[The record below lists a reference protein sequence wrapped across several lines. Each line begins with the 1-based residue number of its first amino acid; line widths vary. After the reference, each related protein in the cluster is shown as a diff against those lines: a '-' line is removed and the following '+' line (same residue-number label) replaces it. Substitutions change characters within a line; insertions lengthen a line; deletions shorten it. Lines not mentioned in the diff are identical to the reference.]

1 MLARAYCRPCLPLT
15 ECLYH
20 TQPGS
25 PAGSKEIPVPE
36 ANGALAEKGYNGKL
50 LNVNLTTGEI
60 TVETPEDSF
69 YRSYLGGYG
78 IGARYLWDRVPK
90 GADPL
95 GPDNMLGMYA
105 GLLTGTPLFG
115 QRWQVVCKSPLTG
128 GWGDANC
135 GGDFGGVLKLSGWDG
150 ITFTGKAEK
159 PVYLLIEDDKYELR
173 DASDMWGQLAIENEM
188 ELKNRHGKRA
198 SVANIGPA
206 GETLSLI
213 SGVCNDHGRLAARSG
228 VGAVMGSKNLK
239 AVVAVAERKVIAQ
252 TPETIKML
260 RTNLDDFV
268 KPLKDFFHTFGTTGI
283 TAGSALNGDSP
294 VKNWGGVGIV
304 DFGEDAKKIDGG
316 STINPKMEKS
326 YGCWRCPM
334 ACGAESVESTNP
346 KYPYPHH
353 THRPEYE
360 AMGAFGTMNLMAD
373 PDALIYL
380 NHLCNEYGFDVISA
394 GGTVSFAI
402 ECYENGI
409 LTKEDTDG
417 LELRW
422 GDPDAIVELTKMMGE
437 RRGIGA
443 ILADG
448 VKVAAEKIGRGSE
461 KYAMHIGGQELPMH
475 DPKLQPEYHTTYRL
489 DPTPARHTQYE
500 GNKRLGKIPPAPKDS
515 KDYANRGEHHKG
527 ASEYMHVVNAG
538 GMCQFVM
545 MAANTANM
553 PTWFN
558 AVTGWDMDVDEM
570 LAIGERI
577 ANLRMAYEV
586 REGGNP
592 RKRPVP
598 DRVSGI
604 STEATHT
611 GPLEGVVLN
620 TDLLETD
627 YLKACDWDVETCAPS
642 KAKLE
647 AVGLPE
653 VAAALHA

>member
-1 MLARAYCRPCLPLT
+1 MAD
-15 ECLYH
+15 
-20 TQPGS
+20 G
-25 PAGSKEIPVPE
+25 
-36 ANGALAEKGYNGKL
+36 NGTLAEKGFTGKF

-60 TVETPEDSF
+60 SVERPDESL
-69 YRSYLGGYG
+69 YRRYLGGYG
-78 IGARYLWDRVPK
+78 IGARMLWDRVPV
-90 GADPL
+90 GVDPL
-95 GPDNMLGMYA
+95 GPGNMLGMFA

-135 GGDFGGVLKLSGWDG
+135 GGDFGGMMKLAGWDG
-150 ITFTGKAEK
+150 FMFFGKAEK
-159 PVYLLIEDDKYELR
+159 PVYLVIEDDKFELR
-173 DASDMWGQLAIENEM
+173 DATDQWGQLAIDNEM
-188 ELKNRHGKRA
+188 MLKQRHGKKA

-239 AVVAVAERKVIAQ
+239 SVVVVTDRKVIAQ

-260 RTNLDDFV
+260 RANLDDFV

-304 DFGEDAKKIDGG
+304 DFPNAKDIDGG

-334 ACGAESVESTNP
+334 ACGAESVESTNE
-346 KYPYPHH
+346 KYPYPRH

-380 NHLCNEYGFDVISA
+380 NHLCNQYGFDVISA
-394 GGTVSFAI
+394 GGAVSMAI
-402 ECYENGI
+402 ECYETGI

-422 GDPDAIVELTKMMGE
+422 GGADAIVEMVHQMGQ

-443 ILADG
+443 VFADG
-448 VKVAAEKIGRGSE
+448 VKVAGEKLGRGSE
-461 KYAMHIGGQELPMH
+461 AHAMHIGGQELPMH
-475 DPKLQPEYHTTYRL
+475 DPKLQPEYHTTYKL
-489 DPTPARHTQYE
+489 DPTPGRHTQYE
-500 GNKRLGKIPPAPKDS
+500 VNKRIGTVPAAPADRNVYS
-515 KDYANRGEHHKG
+515 GRGEHHKG
-527 ASEYMHVVNAG
+527 ASEYMHVVNSG

-545 MAANTANM
+545 MAANTSNI
-553 PTWFN
+553 PEWFN
-558 AVTGWDMDVDEM
+558 AVTGWDMNLDEIM
-570 LAIGERI
+570 EVGERI
-577 ANLRMAYEV
+577 SNLRMAYEV

-592 RKRPVP
+592 RKRAVP
-598 DRVSGI
+598 TRVSGHT
-604 STEATHT
+604 TEATHA
-611 GPLEGVVLN
+611 GPLQGVVLD
-620 TDLLETD
+620 TETLEKEF
-627 YLKACDWDVETCAPS
+627 LAACDWDTETCKPS
-642 KAKLE
+642 AAKLN
-647 AVGLPE
+647 ALGLKE
-653 VAAALHA
+653 VAEALHA

>member
-1 MLARAYCRPCLPLT
+1 LSTAAT
-15 ECLYH
+15 
-20 TQPGS
+20 S
-25 PAGSKEIPVPE
+25 
-36 ANGALAEKGYNGKL
+36 GAVAEKGYNGKM

-60 TVETPEDSF
+60 TVERPAESL
-69 YRSYLGGYG
+69 YRQYLGGYG
-78 IGARYLWDRVPK
+78 IGARMLWDRVPK

-95 GPDNMLGMYA
+95 GPENMLGMFA

-150 ITFTGKAEK
+150 IMFFGKAAK
-159 PVYLLIEDDKYELR
+159 PVYLVIENDKVELR
-173 DASDMWGQLAIENEM
+173 DASDQWGQGAIENETF
-188 ELKNRHGKRA
+188 LKARHGKRA

-239 AVVAVAERKVIAQ
+239 SVVVVTDRKVIAQ

-260 RTNLDDFV
+260 RANLDDFV

-283 TAGSALNGDSP
+283 TANSALNGDSP

-304 DFGEDAKKIDGG
+304 DFPNAKEIDGG

-334 ACGAESVESTNP
+334 ACGAESIESTNP
-346 KYPYPHH
+346 RYPYPRH

-360 AMGAFGTMNLMAD
+360 AMAAFGTMNLMAD
-373 PDALIYL
+373 PDALIYI
-380 NHLCNEYGFDVISA
+380 NHLCNQYGFDVISA
-394 GGTVSFAI
+394 GAAISMAI
-402 ECYENGI
+402 ECYENGV
-409 LTKEDTDG
+409 LTLEDTDG
-417 LELRW
+417 LALKW
-422 GDPDAIVELTKMMGE
+422 ASTDAIVEMLKMMGE

-443 ILADG
+443 VFADG
-448 VKVAAEKIGRGSE
+448 VKAAGETLGRGAE
-461 KYAMHIGGQELPMH
+461 AYAMHIGGQELPMH
-475 DPKLQPEYHTTYRL
+475 DPKLQPEYHTTYKL

-500 GNKRLGKIPPAPKDS
+500 GNRRLGKVPPAPTDKTV
-515 KDYANRGEHHKG
+515 YTGRGEHHKA

-538 GMCQFVM
+538 GMCQFIM

-553 PTWFN
+553 PSWFN
-558 AVTGWDMDVDEM
+558 AVTGWDMSIDEM
-570 LAIGERI
+570 MEVGERI

-592 RKRPVP
+592 RKRHVP
-598 DRVSGI
+598 SRVTGET
-604 STEATHT
+604 TEATHT
-611 GPLEGVVLN
+611 GPLQGIRLDTE
-620 TDLLETD
+620 TLEKE
-627 YLKACDWDVETCAPS
+627 YLAACDWDTETCKPS
-642 KAKLE
+642 ATKLE
-647 AVGLPE
+647 KLGLKE
-653 VAAALHA
+653 VAAALA